1 MGHWE
6 GEEKGRGLTHHWI
19 ATPLSYLLKKTRE
32 RCEAD
37 LWPFFRCDLLV
48 FKVFFATTD
57 ALTTIFQFVFSS
69 FFSLPFGLLT
79 DLIFM

>member
-1 MGHWE
+1 MGH
-6 GEEKGRGLTHHWI
+6 GEESGRDLTQHWV
-19 ATPLSYLLKKTRE
+19 ATPPFLLTQKKTRE

-69 FFSLPFGLLT
+69 VFFLPFGLLT